1 MTATPAG
8 GRESKGLFGR
18 VAGAVTERVVDT
30 VDPDIVL
37 ERIDLNALI
46 DRVDLDAALARLDLD
61 RLLGSVDVN
70 ALVRRLDVDEL
81 VGRVDL
87 DSVVGRLDLDALL
100 ARVDLNQLLARVD
113 LDPLVARVDP
123 NAVVERVDPNA
134 LLERVDPNELL
145 ERVDINA
152 LMARVDLN
160 TLLAGVDLDALLR
173 NVDLEAVVRRSG
185 IPDIVAESTYSMAGS
200 ALDVARRQLV
210 GLDVVADR
218 IVDRLMRRSEEQRL
232 EGPPRL
238 VGEDQDRP
246 HPEAG
251 GTRTRPARR
260 TVSGHYA
267 GAVSRA
273 AAAVLDWLII
283 GGLYTLGVAGF
294 SFLLQLFTS
303 ASVSGDRST
312 PLGIA
317 AFAIWAFM
325 YVFVSLAI
333 SGRTIG
339 KGLAG
344 LRVVRADGTAPGVR
358 AMFVRTL
365 AFPLSILFFGI
376 GLLMIVVQ
384 REHRSLHDLI
394 AKSCV
399 VYDWGDRSA
408 EMPGPLSDFLNRA
421 QPGPTTAE
429 AQDAA
434 RG

>member
-1 MTATPAG
+1 
-8 GRESKGLFGR
+8 
-18 VAGAVTERVVDT
+18 
-30 VDPDIVL
+30 
-37 ERIDLNALI
+37 
-46 DRVDLDAALARLDLD
+46 
-61 RLLGSVDVN
+61 
-70 ALVRRLDVDEL
+70 
-81 VGRVDL
+81 
-87 DSVVGRLDLDALL
+87 
-100 ARVDLNQLLARVD
+100 
-113 LDPLVARVDP
+113 
-123 NAVVERVDPNA
+123 
-134 LLERVDPNELL
+134 
-145 ERVDINA
+145 
-152 LMARVDLN
+152 MARVDLN

-173 NVDLEAVVRRSG
+173 NLDLEALVRRSG

-218 IVDRLMRRSEEQRL
+218 IVDRLMRRSEDQRL
-232 EGPPRL
+232 KGPPRL
-238 VGEDQDRP
+238 VGEDRDASGSRNGGAMSRP
-246 HPEAG
+246 V
-251 GTRTRPARR
+251 RR
-260 TVSGHYA
+260 SVSGHYA

-273 AAAVLDWLII
+273 AAAVIDWLII
-283 GGLYTLGVAGF
+283 GALYTLGVAGF
-294 SFLLQLFTS
+294 SFLLEMFTS
-303 ASVSGDRST
+303 ASVSSDRST

-317 AFAIWAFM
+317 AFAIWAFL

-365 AFPLSILFFGI
+365 AFPLSVLFFGI

-421 QPGPTTAE
+421 QPETRSPEPG
-429 AQDAA
+429 
-434 RG
+434 

>member
-8 GRESKGLFGR
+8 GRESKGLLGR

-30 VDPDIVL
+30 VDPDLVL

-61 RLLGSVDVN
+61 RLLESVDIN
-70 ALVRRLDVDEL
+70 ALVRRIDVDEL
-81 VGRVDL
+81 VARVDL
-87 DSVVGRLDLDALL
+87 DAVVGRLDLDALL
-100 ARVDLNQLLARVD
+100 ARVDVNQLLARVEPD
-113 LDPLVARVDP
+113 ALVARVDP
-123 NAVVERVDPNA
+123 NAIVARVDPNA
-134 LLERVDPNELL
+134 LLDRVD
-145 ERVDINA
+145 VNA

-160 TLLAGVDLDALLR
+160 TLLAGVDVDALLR
-173 NVDLEAVVRRSG
+173 NLDLEALVRRSG

-218 IVDRLMRRSEEQRL
+218 IVDRLMRRSDEQRL

-238 VGEDQDRP
+238 VGGVQAPPRP
-246 HPEAG
+246 DVG
-251 GTRTRPARR
+251 GARTRPVRR

-273 AAAVLDWLII
+273 GAAVIDWLII

-294 SFLLQLFTS
+294 SFLLQMFTS
-303 ASVSGDRST
+303 TSVSGDRST

-365 AFPLSILFFGI
+365 AFPLSVVFLGI

-421 QPGPTTAE
+421 QPVSPSPATR
-429 AQDAA
+429 DPA

>member
-87 DSVVGRLDLDALL
+87 DSVVRRLDLDALL

-218 IVDRLMRRSEEQRL
+218 VVDRLMRRSEEQRL
-232 EGPPRL
+232 QGPPRL
-238 VGEDQDRP
+238 VGEDRDRP

-251 GTRTRPARR
+251 GARTRPVRR

-344 LRVVRADGTAPGVR
+344 LRVVRSDGTAPGVR

-429 AQDAA
+429 AQDSA
-434 RG
+434 GG

>member
-1 MTATPAG
+1 MTAAAAG
-8 GRESKGLFGR
+8 GRESKSILGR

-46 DRVDLDAALARLDLD
+46 DRVDLDSALARLDLD
-61 RLLGSVDVN
+61 RLLDSVDVN
-70 ALVRRLDVDEL
+70 ALVRRIDVDAL
-81 VGRVDL
+81 MARVDL
-87 DSVVGRLDLDALL
+87 DAVVGRLDLDALL
-100 ARVDLNQLLARVD
+100 ARVDVNQVLARVEI
-113 LDPLVARVDP
+113 DPLVARVDP
-123 NAVVERVDPNA
+123 NPLLDRVDPDALLDRVDPDALLARVDVNA
-134 LLERVDPNELL
+134 LL
-145 ERVDINA
+145 
-152 LMARVDLN
+152 ARVDLN

-218 IVDRLMRRSEEQRL
+218 IVDRLMRRAEEQRL

-429 AQDAA
+429 AQDSA